1 MSGDADTGSAQGD
14 ATAGE
19 VTGGDAVGTRFL
31 LYPQAPHVPGYGTPE
46 PVWISTPPDRLRAG
60 PADARMYVAD
70 AGPGKQP
77 YEFPYLP
84 PYVGDLHPPAEAG
97 PDGHF
102 DHLVPGT
109 AQFVAAHA
117 FASAHRV
124 LDIWESYLGRPID
137 WHFAEAY
144 DALEIVPRLDWDNA
158 QSGFGFLELGMDR
171 ADDGQTYPFA
181 LNLDVIAHEV
191 GHAILFSLYG
201 FPENG
206 MGEGDFGAL
215 HESGA
220 DLVSLLSF
228 LHFDTGIDRL
238 LRRGKGNLLMLNEL
252 NRIAE
257 LAGERQ
263 IRLAGNARRLS
274 EVSSEIHDRSRPFTG
289 GVFDT
294 IVASY
299 HESLVKEGFADEQ
312 LLDIDIRDIDEAAMR
327 RLSQIT
333 AAGYGA
339 RPFLYKSALTA
350 ARDRIGL
357 ALARAWSGLD
367 PNDLSFRSAA
377 LAILDAADR
386 HDPPLAPRFEENFY
400 WREIL

>member
-1 MSGDADTGSAQGD
+1 MWGDADSATAQRDATGS
-14 ATAGE
+14 
-19 VTGGDAVGTRFL
+19 DAVGTRFL
-31 LYPQAPHVPGYGTPE
+31 LHPQAPHVPGYGTPE

-70 AGPGKQP
+70 PRLEKEP

-84 PYVGDLHPPAEAG
+84 PFVGDLYAPAEPG

-102 DHLVPGT
+102 DHLVPNT
-109 AQFVAAHA
+109 RQFIAAHA

-124 LDIWESYLGRPID
+124 LDIWESYLGRPIN
-137 WHFAEAY
+137 WHFAEVY
-144 DALEIVPRLDWDNA
+144 EALEIIPFLDWDNA
-158 QSGFGFLELGMDR
+158 QSGFGFLELGIDR
-171 ADDGQTYPFA
+171 ADHGHTYPFA
-181 LNLDVIAHEV
+181 LNMDVIAHEI

-215 HESGA
+215 HEAGA

-238 LRRGKGNLLMLNEL
+238 LRRSKGNLLVLNEL

-263 IRLAGNARRLS
+263 IRLAGNARKLS
-274 EVSSEIHDRSRPFTG
+274 EVTREIHDLSRPFTG

-294 IVASY
+294 MVDCY
-299 HESLVKEGFADEQ
+299 HDSLVQEGFADER
-312 LLDIDIRDIDEAAMR
+312 LLEIDIREIDDAAMR
-327 RLSQIT
+327 RLSELT
-333 AAGYGA
+333 TTGYAA

-350 ARDRIGL
+350 ARDRVGL
-357 ALARAWSGLD
+357 TLARAWSTFD
-367 PNDLSFRSAA
+367 PNGLTFDAAA

-386 HDPPLAPRFEENFY
+386 YDPPLAPRLEENFH

>member
-1 MSGDADTGSAQGD
+1 MWGDAASTTAQRDATGS
-14 ATAGE
+14 
-19 VTGGDAVGTRFL
+19 DAVGTRFL

-46 PVWISTPPDRLRAG
+46 PVWISTPPDGMRPG

-70 AGPGKQP
+70 PGHDKEP
-77 YEFPYLP
+77 YAFPFLP
-84 PYVGDLHPPAEAG
+84 PFVGDLYPPAEAG

-109 AQFVAAHA
+109 RAFIAAHA

-124 LDIWESYLGRPID
+124 LDIWESYLGETID
-137 WHFAEAY
+137 WHFAPSY
-144 DALEIVPRLDWDNA
+144 DALEIIPCIDWDNA
-158 QSGFGFLELGMDR
+158 QSGFGFLELGMDQ

-181 LNLDVIAHEV
+181 LNMDVIAHEV

-206 MGEGDFGAL
+206 LGDGDYGAL

-238 LRRGKGNLLMLNEL
+238 LRRTKGNLLVLNEL

-263 IRLAGNARRLS
+263 IRLAGNARKLS
-274 EVSSEIHDRSRPFTG
+274 EVTSEIHDLSRPFTG
-289 GVFDT
+289 AVFDT
-294 IVASY
+294 MIACY
-299 HESLVKEGFADEQ
+299 HESLVQDGYADER
-312 LLDIDIRDIDEAAMR
+312 LLDIDIREVDDAAMH

-333 AAGYGA
+333 SAGYA
-339 RPFLYKSALTA
+339 DRPFLYKSALTA
-350 ARDRIGL
+350 ARDRVGL
-357 ALARAWSGLD
+357 ALAQAWSGFD
-367 PNDLSFRSAA
+367 PNGLSFRSAA
-377 LAILDAADR
+377 LATLDAADR
-386 HDPPLAPRFEENFY
+386 SDPPLAAHLEENFN